1 MNEKLHHPS
10 PEHHGNTTHH
20 EKAEQKHLKELQ
32 EKANKTQE
40 TSKDTI
46 EHIKQSIEST
56 AISGKEY
63 SVGEKESKP
72 TNHSFGVTK
81 HLKKDAYKRVIKKTQ
96 NNLSKTEKTF
106 SKAIHNPVIEKVS
119 DVSAKTVARPSGIL
133 FGSIG
138 AFVASLVIYF
148 ISKRSGFEY
157 NYLLFVM
164 VFVGGYF
171 IGLIAELFYKLIKPQ
186 KS

>member
-1 MNEKLHHPS
+1 MAKKSIKNNQDEVLNEAKVPEDQVLHNTDGRKVEVKV
-10 PEHHGNTTHH
+10 PEINPASVVKI
-20 EKAEQKHLKELQ
+20 KAL
-32 EKANKTQE
+32 A
-40 TSKDTI
+40 D
-46 EHIKQSIEST
+46 
-56 AISGKEY
+56 
-63 SVGEKESKP
+63 
-72 TNHSFGVTK
+72 TK